1 MDEETIDNI
10 IIKNNTIKENFI
22 DKIVKTI
29 EKNKNKK
36 TTDIARIVEKHCKRE
51 SVNNIKK
58 RNISKN
64 NTRNT
69 NRT

>member
-10 IIKNNTIKENFI
+10 IIKNSTIKEDFI

-29 EKNKNKK
+29 KKNMNKK

-51 SVNNIKK
+51 SL
-58 RNISKN
+58 N
-64 NTRNT
+64 NTTKNT
-69 NRT
+69 LNA